1 MRITL
6 VVNPVGSAVTPER
19 RQRVEAALRS
29 THEVEVV
36 ETEKRG
42 DATPAA
48 RQAAEAGADAVVVL
62 GGDGTQNEAANGVIG
77 TSTALAVLPGGSTNV
92 FARTLGF
99 ATKLEPALEQL
110 VAALASGSRRRI
122 GVGDVN
128 GRAFLFHVGV
138 GFDAAVVEHVEKR
151 GQLKRTI
158 GQAVFVVA
166 TFATLRSYDRSRPR
180 FAVRFAHGEE
190 VDGYFAVFMASN
202 PYTYLG
208 KRPFNVAPDADFQ
221 RGLAG
226 LVFRDLK
233 PRTIASA
240 ARSALGSGRRLSQDP
255 KLVRRTEL
263 ASVEVVGHGP
273 FPYQVDG
280 DFLGDVHGLELSHR
294 PSALDV
300 VTP

>member
-19 RQRVEAALRS
+19 REKVETALRS
-29 THEVEVV
+29 GHDLDVV
-36 ETEKRG
+36 ETGKRG

-48 RQAAEAGADAVVVL
+48 RAAAEAGADAVVVL
-62 GGDGTQNEAANGVIG
+62 GGDGTQNEAANGLID
-77 TSTALAVLPGGSTNV
+77 TSTALAALPGGSTNV
-92 FARTLGF
+92 FARTIGF
-99 ATKLEPALEQL
+99 AKKFDPATDQL
-110 VAALASGSRRRI
+110 LAALANGSRRRI
-122 GVGDVN
+122 GVGQVN
-128 GRAFLFHVGV
+128 GRAFLFHVGA
-138 GFDAAVVEHVEKR
+138 GFDAAVVKHVEKR
-151 GQLKRTI
+151 GHLKRTI

-180 FAVRFAHGEE
+180 FAVRFPHGEE
-190 VDGYFAVFMASN
+190 VDGYFAIFMASN

-208 KRPFNVAPDADFQ
+208 RRPFNVAPDADFQ

-233 PRTIASA
+233 PGTIARA

-263 ASVEVVGHGP
+263 GSLEVVGHGP

-280 DFLGDVHGLELSHR
+280 DYLGDVDGLELSHR

-300 VTP
+300 VAP

>member
-1 MRITL
+1 MRLTL

-19 RQRVEAALRS
+19 RDKVERALRS
-29 THEVEVV
+29 DHDVDVV
-36 ETEKRG
+36 ETGQRG

-48 RQAAEAGADAVVVL
+48 RRAAEAGADAVVVL
-62 GGDGTQNEAANGVIG
+62 GGDGTQNEAANGLIG
-77 TSTALAVLPGGSTNV
+77 TSTALAALPGGSTNV

-99 ATKLEPALEQL
+99 AKKLGPATEQL
-110 VAALASGSRRRI
+110 VTALANASRRRI
-122 GVGDVN
+122 GVGEVN

-138 GFDAAVVEHVEKR
+138 GFDAAVVQHVEKR
-151 GQLKRTI
+151 GHLKRTV

-180 FAVRFAHGEE
+180 FAVRFPHGEE
-190 VDGYFAVFMASN
+190 VDGYFAVLMASN

-221 RGLAG
+221 RGLAA

-233 PRTIASA
+233 PGTIVRA

-255 KLVRRTEL
+255 KLVRRTDL
-263 ASVEVVGHGP
+263 ASLEVVGHGP

-280 DFLGDVHGLELSHR
+280 DYLGEVDRLELSHR
-294 PSALDV
+294 ASALDV
-300 VTP
+300 VAP